1 MAEGGTII
9 IGKLDDNALKKSID
23 ELVKNIK
30 DKTNEMATSFDS
42 AIGKMTESLNKL
54 GTASS
59 NINTQSTRRS
69 QAIKKEAEAVKET
82 TTTYDQMAQAQQKVT
97 KNTSLETNLKTLR
110 EQATGLQITLKS
122 VENTTLDKQYAEYQR
137 WEKQIVSTKE
147 RIEELKNQIRG
158 GADKGIRLAN
168 EQEIARLEQQL
179 RNLTEQQILG
189 VKRIEQEDKQW
200 AEMLRQEY
208 NTIYNKIQEMLGA
221 KKQDAQFSQQ
231 QTTAAQKYA
240 QEIQRAAQA
249 WKEMA
254 ASSNKVEQK
263 RIGDFLKTEYQRAIK
278 MPTTDVDQMQEKLEK
293 LRVLLASMQEI
304 GLLSPAQIVAAEQA
318 IQKLNSEIAKTAPSV
333 QQSSQA
339 VRQQGQDFSYL
350 AQQSAEMEKQQRAM
364 WMESVRGGISA
375 QQTLQGYKTTLQS
388 IASQKGGAFSSEDIL
403 KVIGNYQNLLQ
414 LFRQL
419 NKAYYALTDAQR
431 QSSKGIAMKE
441 DLELVRKLI
450 PQVKALGFAGMSAK
464 EQAEVLFREIGQ
476 LAMQYKHLT
485 EAEKESAQGQELK
498 SRLETLR
505 QAYKD
510 VSEEAKNTAAVS
522 DKVKQANLEVEQAN
536 TKLITSNDKLAR
548 TFDYIQKRVMFLV
561 TTYGS
566 MRFLKEI
573 ASIRG
578 EFETMERSLGVLLD
592 SAQRG
597 TQMFNE
603 LNQMALNSP
612 FTTMELTSA
621 ARQLLA
627 YGVAEEELV
636 DTTRRLADVS
646 AAVGTPIERISYA
659 LGQVQTYGYLTS
671 LQAKSFMR
679 SGIPL
684 IKELAQMYT
693 ELEGKMVST
702 GDVYDRMKHKAVSY
716 DDVLKVIKRDTDE
729 GGRFFD
735 YQAKM
740 ADTLKVQLANLS
752 LAYQN
757 MINEI
762 GKGGQGIISGFISVT
777 RAAMLQWK
785 EVSKL
790 ITAVAIAWGLYKLN
804 MMRAAVI
811 QRGKMI
817 LDTREL
823 LNSKQ
828 ATYQTNERRLAL
840 GKLTIAEKEHVLA
853 QRANLISIY
862 KTQIANGELTASEVR
877 KRLQIDKSNIAL
889 ATAAFDAGLL
899 TKAEYKLIIS
909 TNATAGAFARMGTFL
924 KAHWGFFL
932 LTAIVEVTMR
942 LINMGQVAE
951 DVTNTVINHTKE
963 SVKTLNDFLKQNKE
977 IRDSLYDTKIYKN
990 SAGGESV
997 ISTPKDINPEDA
1009 SKAWEN
1015 IRDEIQRSSSASDIF
1030 ISKLLSIDDVNERVR
1045 KGFDYVEKIRDTHE
1059 ALQMLNH
1066 DNIEINEDWSKWYTL
1081 WAGQD
1086 GLVDNLHDYTDGLR
1100 EVIQLE
1106 QRISEEGDK
1115 MRPESLRNLKDL
1127 LGQSMRDASDDL
1139 NTFANDLRDT
1149 MQSLQKE
1156 NIRLKIIDPEAQRES
1171 LEVFL
1176 ADLVEQTGM
1185 SAEDAMVLRMNAE
1198 KMYAETTIAQY
1209 DERLAYARKTND
1221 LEAVDRITKQKQAW
1235 MESYGYGRASFQV
1248 FFKELK
1254 RTHSDLFDGMSMEEI
1269 QHLDKNSKQYRTMI
1283 DFLENE
1289 FKNSQITAHRVAY
1302 EDLKGKVDDILT
1314 WVLHIPVFFDIRTN
1328 AEDLKSTIRSVV
1340 GDAAGEIE
1348 VGDVKNTYEYVQKIN
1363 KEWDEVNAQI
1373 DYYKSRNNLSESE
1386 KKTLDYLVKRRKEL
1400 ELQRSKLNAPSSKQ
1414 ENKDQKEAAKIA
1426 AKAERE
1432 RIKEE
1437 NRRKREAAKEEARRK
1452 REEAARRREQ
1462 KQQEDELAKALKDEV
1477 SLVDKLRSSYDKL
1490 RKSGVAP
1497 DMIASVLY
1505 TNYEDTFK
1513 DINKSLKKYGLEEIS
1528 VFDLI
1533 DPITKEF
1540 KNDQNVFEFFTQQLE
1555 KVKNSGRSTRE
1566 AIKTLEEEL
1575 AKMREELQIKGMEGI
1590 LKTLKENL
1598 DFASNEYELS
1608 LDVEENP
1615 ELADLMSS
1623 MMNVDITDMLKDAPK
1638 SLREYT
1644 DKVND
1649 IIDGA
1654 IRAYWVNMNPEK
1666 GLDEY
1671 FTEFNARNFNILDKD
1686 TFDKIR
1692 QELTP
1697 DSQLFK
1703 EIEKLREDLLK
1714 KNRKF
1719 FDDMEKT
1726 YEQYLQKH
1734 GDYAD
1739 KIRKIEEK
1747 KYSDLK
1753 TLDDVYNTDAL
1764 KSTYDYQRRRE
1775 AIIQSA
1781 KESKQK
1787 TDFEE
1792 FKESETYSELF
1803 DNLDYASE
1811 TTLTMMINKIR
1822 EMRQELTDLD
1832 PSELKKLAEYEQK
1845 LRNQMVKRNPFKNF
1859 KKEFKEYIS
1868 LQKQRKQIEKN
1879 AVKAEDEVKTQQKI
1893 VSVLSDQL
1901 EQMKT
1906 NGEYG
1911 TDAYK
1916 KKEEELK
1923 SENKKLG
1930 VLKKQNKAAQQ
1941 QVTTLNQSETAMRQR
1956 ASSMADFLGYALD
1969 AVNALNQI
1977 AQESNNIDL
1986 QNATE
1991 ATSDILGN
1999 LQAAAQGFA
2008 QGGVWGAVAAGVMDL
2023 APKLVK
2029 WFNKE
2034 SGIDKAIQRSER
2046 EVKKLQNT
2054 LKNLEDTAED
2064 AYGAVTIGAQNAIRA
2079 NKELQ
2084 LVELER
2090 QLRLEQSRKKKKRD
2104 QDKIIDL
2111 KGQIIDLRN
2120 EINNSR
2126 EDVVNDLLGISGAGS
2141 WAEELVSS
2149 MIEAF
2154 RNGEDAMEKFSEKWD
2169 EMIDNM
2175 IMKYIVSTVMQR
2187 WWDNVLKGV
2196 EDIEES
2202 YTKDIAKEKAD
2213 AQREYDEIRDRSD
2226 REIKDQMIK
2235 DGYWNA
2241 LLEKYKNTKIMA
2253 TNSRYDLIPKEDVEA
2268 FRNGLLNS
2276 ALTKV
2281 EEVDGRLDQASI
2293 DATKA
2298 ITDYMLGRKGEG
2310 EAIAQQLKD
2319 TIGQYYQF
2327 GESANKDLS
2336 QLQQGIQ
2343 GITEDTASA
2352 LEAYMNGVSQQ
2363 VYLQSDLMT
2372 QIRDV
2377 VVSYDPVLSM
2387 GLQSQML
2394 LELQNSYQIQVAIQ
2408 NILVGWSNPSGNA
2421 VQVSLI

>member
-42 AIGKMTESLNKL
+42 AINRMSESLGKL
-54 GTASS
+54 SKMSIQTSQRE
-59 NINTQSTRRS
+59 QS
-69 QAIKKEAEAVKET
+69 IKKEQESIKETALTYDDLAKAVK
-82 TTTYDQMAQAQQKVT
+82 KVVD
-97 KNTSLETNLKTLR
+97 TNS
-110 EQATGLQITLKS
+110 GIKS
-122 VENTTLDKQYAEYQR
+122 
-137 WEKQIVSTKE
+137 S
-147 RIEELKNQIRG
+147 
-158 GADKGIRLAN
+158 
-168 EQEIARLEQQL
+168 
-179 RNLTEQQILG
+179 
-189 VKRIEQEDKQW
+189 
-200 AEMLRQEY
+200 
-208 NTIYNKIQEMLGA
+208 
-221 KKQDAQFSQQ
+221 FSQQ
-231 QTTAAQKYA
+231 ELQSYISLLRNVQNQYEQMNLKGSATTITNEAMRGWMRSLEQVIAKY
-240 QEIQRAAQA
+240 QDILKNIDYVNNRQGTIDTKQWIQSFSAVDERLKQLNN
-249 WKEMA
+249 WYKELEKA
-254 ASSNKVEQK
+254 DQK
-263 RIGDFLKTEYQRAIK
+263 RIADAAKADQKRLAEMEAANKKALAQIEAERKAREKMAESARKAELRYQDTVLKTQFQRTLK
-278 MPTTDVDQMQEKLEK
+278 MPTENVDQMRTKLERLK
-293 LRVLLASMQEI
+293 VLLASMQEI
-304 GLLSPAQIVAAEQA
+304 GLLSPAQIVSAEQA
-318 IQKLNSEIAKTAPSV
+318 IQKLNSEIAKTAPAIR
-333 QQSSQA
+333 QSSQA
-339 VRQQGQDFSYL
+339 VQQQAQDYSFLLQKS
-350 AQQSAEMEKQQRAM
+350 AQVEMQEQKSAEEIAKRGAQAQEILQRYRN
-364 WMESVRGGISA
+364 E
-375 QQTLQGYKTTLQS
+375 LQK
-388 IASQKGGAFSSEDIL
+388 IAEQKGGVLDPKDIQS
-403 KVIGNYQNLLQ
+403 IIPNYQRLLM

-419 NKAYYALTDAQR
+419 NQAYYSLSESGR
-431 QSSKGIAMKE
+431 QSPMGKSLKE

-450 PQVKALGFAGMSAK
+450 PQMRSMEFGLKTTK
-464 EQAEVLFREIGQ
+464 EQIQILETELGKLNREYLALSKSDTVSPDQ
-476 LAMQYKHLT
+476 LQKIESLREKINFLT
-485 EAEKESAQGQELK
+485 NAIKELK
-498 SRLETLR
+498 
-505 QAYKD
+505 K
-510 VSEEAKNTAAVS
+510 EEENSAAVS
-522 DKVKQANLEVEQAN
+522 KKVAQANLEVEQAN

-573 ASIRG
+573 TSIRG

-684 IKELAQMYT
+684 VKELAQMYT

-757 MINEI
+757 MINDI
-762 GKGGQGIISGFISVT
+762 GKSGQGIISGFISVT

-951 DVTNTVINHTKE
+951 DVTNSVINHTKE
-963 SVKTLNDFLKQNKE
+963 NAKSLKEFLDQNKE
-977 IRDSLYDTKIYKN
+977 IRNSLYEDYPARDAWNDGTIKSPDVLAKRDLPQDEATK
-990 SAGGESV
+990 V
-997 ISTPKDINPEDA
+997 
-1009 SKAWEN
+1009 WEN

-1030 ISKLLSIDDVNERVR
+1030 IAKLLTIEDTNERVR
-1045 KGFDYVEKIRDTHE
+1045 QGFNYVEQIQKTHE

-1106 QRISEEGDK
+1106 QRISEEGEK

-1149 MQSLQKE
+1149 IQSLQKE

-1198 KMYAETTIAQY
+1198 KMYAETTLAQY

-1566 AIKTLEEEL
+1566 AIKALEEEL

-1590 LKTLKENL
+1590 FKTLKENL

-1719 FDDMEKT
+1719 FDDVEKT

-1747 KYSDLK
+1747 KYEDLK
-1753 TLDDVYNTDAL
+1753 QLDDVYKDDSL

-1787 TDFEE
+1787 VDFDE
-1792 FKESETYSELF
+1792 FKESETYLELF
-1803 DNLDYASE
+1803 ENLDYASE

-1845 LRNQMVKRNPFKNF
+1845 LRDQMVKRNPFKNF
-1859 KKEFKEYIS
+1859 KKEFKEYVN

-1969 AVNALNQI
+1969 AANALNQI

-2120 EINNSR
+2120 EINNSS

-2196 EDIEES
+2196 EDVEES

-2241 LLEKYKNTKIMA
+2241 LLEKYKNTKVMA
-2253 TNSRYDLIPKEDVEA
+2253 TNARYDLIPKEDVEA

-2343 GITEDTASA
+2343 GITEDTAGA

-2377 VVSYDPVLSM
+2377 VVGYDPVLSM

>member
-1 MAEGGTII
+1 MANSDGNVII
-9 IGKLDDNALKKSID
+9 LGKLDDSALRNSID
-23 ELVKNIK
+23 ELVKK
-30 DKTNEMATSFDS
+30 VEESTNKMAKSFDDGIS
-42 AIGKMTESLNKL
+42 DMIKSFGKL
-54 GTASS
+54 GAVST
-59 NINTQSTRRS
+59 NVEKQSGARTE
-69 QAIKKEAEAVKET
+69 AAKKEKDAIKET
-82 TTTYDQMAQAQQKVT
+82 TATYDQMAQAQQKVT
-97 KNTSLETNLKTLR
+97 KNTSLETNLKALR
-110 EQATGLQITLKS
+110 EQATDLQITLKS
-122 VENTTLDKQYAEYQR
+122 VENTSFYKQYAEFQR
-137 WEKQIVSTKE
+137 WEKQIISTKE

-158 GADKGIRLAN
+158 GADKFVRLAN

-179 RNLTEQQILG
+179 RNLTEQQTLG

-208 NTIYNKIQEMLGA
+208 NTIYNKIQEMLGV
-221 KKQDAQFSQQ
+221 KRQDVQFSQQ
-231 QTTAAQKYA
+231 QATAAQKHTEEIKKQAQAIRESKEFQERGLVSIPSKYQSTNYTVLKSNELSIEDQLLQIMKQEEQLTKSHYA
-240 QEIQRAAQA
+240 TEEKTTQQKEQQVNLTRTQQEIYNRGVAAQRDWLGGKVDPNSYDRLKQA
-249 WKEMA
+249 MRDLNNAYEIMRQNGSGQTAEAQRFKQSAIEVSNALNRLAQTGLNAKKEYKTLRDVVADLLNIESREVVMANDATCSYKRLQKMLSQLRDAYSRMNAEQRNSDWGMTLKATISETELAVRNLKKEMSRPMSLRQIMGLDEKTLDNISYKIQQLTA
-254 ASSNKVEQK
+254 YRANLNLDTQYGEIRKVNAE
-263 RIGDFLKTEYQRAIK
+263 LQRL
-278 MPTTDVDQMQEKLEK
+278 Q
-293 LRVLLASMQEI
+293 
-304 GLLSPAQIVAAEQA
+304 
-318 IQKLNSEIAKTAPSV
+318 
-333 QQSSQA
+333 
-339 VRQQGQDFSYL
+339 
-350 AQQSAEMEKQQRAM
+350 KQQQEAM
-364 WMESVRGGISA
+364 ATNNRYARSNDALSRSFAYIRNRLAFYLSVGA
-375 QQTLQGYKTTLQS
+375 TT
-388 IASQKGGAFSSEDIL
+388 
-403 KVIGNYQNLLQ
+403 
-414 LFRQL
+414 
-419 NKAYYALTDAQR
+419 
-431 QSSKGIAMKE
+431 
-441 DLELVRKLI
+441 
-450 PQVKALGFAGMSAK
+450 GF
-464 EQAEVLFREIGQ
+464 
-476 LAMQYKHLT
+476 
-485 EAEKESAQGQELK
+485 
-498 SRLETLR
+498 
-505 QAYKD
+505 
-510 VSEEAKNTAAVS
+510 
-522 DKVKQANLEVEQAN
+522 VKQIIE
-536 TKLITSNDKLAR
+536 
-548 TFDYIQKRVMFLV
+548 
-561 TTYGS
+561 
-566 MRFLKEI
+566 
-573 ASIRG
+573 IRG
-578 EFETMERSLGVLLD
+578 QYEALERSISVLTD

-597 TQMFNE
+597 HEIFNQ
-603 LNQMALNSP
+603 LNQMAMNSP
-612 FTTMELTSA
+612 FTTIELGEA
-621 ARQLLA
+621 ARQLVA
-627 YGVAEEELV
+627 YGVAAEDVV
-636 DTTRRLADVS
+636 DTTRRLADIS
-646 AAVGTPIERISYA
+646 AAVGQPVDRLTYA
-659 LGQVQTYGYLTS
+659 LGQIQTYGYLTS
-671 LQAKSFMR
+671 IQAKTFMR
-679 SGIPL
+679 AGVPL
-684 IKELAQMYT
+684 VKELADRYS
-693 ELEGKMVST
+693 ELEGRIVST
-702 GDVYDRMKHKAVSY
+702 GEVYDRMKHKAVSY
-716 DDVLKVIKRDTDE
+716 ADVVSVINKETDE

-735 YQAKM
+735 YQSKM
-740 ADTLKVQLANLS
+740 ASTLKIQLANLT
-752 LAYQN
+752 LAWN
-757 MINEI
+757 TMLNDI
-762 GKGGQGIISGFISVT
+762 GKSNQSLIAAPIKGLKTLFAHWQSIDRIIKALLGTFALFKLAQAAVLL
-777 RAAMLQWK
+777 RAGKLSTVLGWQTLIGKKLTFAFKSLGLAMKQAFTSPATWLTLLTFMLVDLFAQIGANK
-785 EVSKL
+785 DAIIEMNREMKNMASESSKAL
-790 ITAVAIAWGLYKLN
+790 DEFLDKNSELENSLYKRNAKGDIIGYNNLE
-804 MMRAAVI
+804 ASEA
-811 QRGKMI
+811 GKVWAEI
-817 LDTREL
+817 REEIS
-823 LNSKQ
+823 NSSN
-828 ATYQTNERRLAL
+828 ASDYFIA
-840 GKLTIAEKEHVLA
+840 KL
-853 QRANLISIY
+853 
-862 KTQIANGELTASEVR
+862 TQIA
-877 KRLQIDKSNIAL
+877 
-889 ATAAFDAGLL
+889 
-899 TKAEYKLIIS
+899 
-909 TNATAGAFARMGTFL
+909 
-924 KAHWGFFL
+924 
-932 LTAIVEVTMR
+932 
-942 LINMGQVAE
+942 
-951 DVTNTVINHTKE
+951 
-963 SVKTLNDFLKQNKE
+963 
-977 IRDSLYDTKIYKN
+977 
-990 SAGGESV
+990 
-997 ISTPKDINPEDA
+997 DI
-1009 SKAWEN
+1009 
-1015 IRDEIQRSSSASDIF
+1015 
-1030 ISKLLSIDDVNERVR
+1030 NERVR
-1045 KGFDYVEKIRDTHE
+1045 EGFKYARLIREAKGTLTELGDEAVKVEKDLGWWGMFGEGLKSDT
-1059 ALQMLNH
+1059 
-1066 DNIEINEDWSKWYTL
+1066 EDYIKQL
-1081 WAGQD
+1081 G
-1086 GLVDNLHDYTDGLR
+1086 
-1100 EVIQLE
+1100 VIKERYGGIYELE
-1106 QRISEEGDK
+1106 QMIMEARAKNTSPGSAANDYIDYN
-1115 MRPESLRNLKDL
+1115 RNLKEFQNEIKTTRDSIVEILDSTTIDFTSKMFNPEDFESQIQKALEIVDSASKSIIESEKMGSQEAFEFRRELDKQIRDL
-1127 LGQSMRDASDDL
+1127 YQA
-1139 NTFANDLRDT
+1139 
-1149 MQSLQKE
+1149 
-1156 NIRLKIIDPEAQRES
+1156 RL
-1171 LEVFL
+1171 
-1176 ADLVEQTGM
+1176 
-1185 SAEDAMVLRMNAE
+1185 NAE
-1198 KMYAETTIAQY
+1198 IKLSDSSEREKYA
-1209 DERLAYARKTND
+1209 K
-1221 LEAVDRITKQKQAW
+1221 AVEIFNNTYYENRV
-1235 MESYGYGRASFQV
+1235 SFQR
-1248 FFKELK
+1248 FTEWLK
-1254 RTHSDLFDGMSMEEI
+1254 RTHKVALDDMYNKWTENGTKGLNFMDEKVKKQFMDWLQSFKTNNQSAYNDLVSWVNLANLLKINIGVLFDTEGEAPKSA
-1269 QHLDKNSKQYRTMI
+1269 
-1283 DFLENE
+1283 LEGLKEADQAANQAWQDVE
-1289 FKNSQITAHRVAY
+1289 RLTLRLSQ
-1302 EDLKGKVDDILT
+1302 LKKGSD
-1314 WVLHIPVFFDIRTN
+1314 
-1328 AEDLKSTIRSVV
+1328 EYLK
-1340 GDAAGEIE
+1340 
-1348 VGDVKNTYEYVQKIN
+1348 VQKELTDARNRYN
-1363 KEWDEVNAQI
+1363 KAVQAGG
-1373 DYYKSRNNLSESE
+1373 KSSKKESE
-1386 KKTLDYLVKRRKEL
+1386 DK
-1400 ELQRSKLNAPSSKQ
+1400 
-1414 ENKDQKEAAKIA
+1414 
-1426 AKAERE
+1426 KAERD
-1432 RIKEE
+1432 RINAAKRAE
-1437 NRRKREAAKEEARRK
+1437 NERKREAAKEEARRK

-1566 AIKTLEEEL
+1566 AIKALEEEL

-1590 LKTLKENL
+1590 FKTLKENL

-1792 FKESETYSELF
+1792 FKESETYLELF

-1832 PSELKKLAEYEQK
+1832 PSELKKLAEYEQQ
-1845 LRNQMVKRNPFKNF
+1845 LRDQMIKRNPFKNF

-2120 EINNSR
+2120 EINNSS

-2241 LLEKYKNTKIMA
+2241 LLEKYKNTKVMA
-2253 TNSRYDLIPKEDVEA
+2253 TNARYDLIPKEDVEA

-2352 LEAYMNGVSQQ
+2352 LESYMNGVSQQ

-2377 VVSYDPVLSM
+2377 VVGYDPVLSM